1 MSKIDQ
7 KLYHA
12 KYGNDPVAYFEHLP
26 EVESVEVFQDEIK
39 VNYKRDA
46 KHIFPQSVQY
56 GRCSGSELKN
66 IGRSVIIPIRVKR
79 SKSL

>member
-12 KYGNDPVAYFEHLP
+12 KYGKNPVAYFERLP
-26 EVESVEVFQDEIK
+26 DVESVEVFQDEIK
-39 VNYKRDA
+39 VNYKQDT

-66 IGRSVIIPIRVKR
+66 IGHSVIIPVKVKR
-79 SKSL
+79 

>member
-26 EVESVEVFQDEIK
+26 DVESVEVFQDEIK

-66 IGRSVIIPIRVKR
+66 IGRSVIIPVKVKR

>member
-1 MSKIDQ
+1 MSKVDQ

-26 EVESVEVFQDEIK
+26 DVESVEVFQDEIK

-46 KHIFPQSVQY
+46 KHIFPQSVRY
-56 GRCSGSELKN
+56 GRCSDSELN
-66 IGRSVIIPIRVKR
+66 NTGHSVIIPVKVKR
-79 SKSL
+79 

>member
-26 EVESVEVFQDEIK
+26 EVESVEVFHGEII

-46 KHIFPQSVQY
+46 KHIFPVQY

-66 IGRSVIIPIRVKR
+66 IGRSVRILFK
-79 SKSL
+79 